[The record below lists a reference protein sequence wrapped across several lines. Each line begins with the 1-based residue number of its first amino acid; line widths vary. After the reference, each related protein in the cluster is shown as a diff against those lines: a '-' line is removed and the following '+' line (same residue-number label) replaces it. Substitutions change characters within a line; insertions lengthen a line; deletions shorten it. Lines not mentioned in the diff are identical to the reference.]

1 MDTLE
6 VSVEQIWD
14 RVERIKL
21 QINAIISDTVRLQME
36 FRSLDTSDEDLG
48 CFGFWLAYSIDE
60 LDNIRETFG
69 DADFNKRIVNLLK
82 KGNGNDYAINIS

>member
-36 FRSLDTSDEDLG
+36 FRSLDTPDEDLG
-48 CFGFWLAYSIDE
+48 CFGF
-60 LDNIRETFG
+60 
-69 DADFNKRIVNLLK
+69 
-82 KGNGNDYAINIS
+82 